1 LTVQPPVLGDAVGTA
16 RYEIKNPAAPDL
28 PGVDA
33 RAAYNLQ
40 PIQPPVLGD
49 AVGTARYEIKN
60 PAAPDLPGVDARAAY
75 NLQPVQPPASSAPQA
90 KGINISFSPTINLP
104 PGSADQPS
112 ALESGLRASET
123 RLREMLA
130 KILGDDRRLSYV

>member
-1 LTVQPPVLGDAVGTA
+1 LTV
-16 RYEIKNPAAPDL
+16 
-28 PGVDA
+28 
-33 RAAYNLQ
+33 
-40 PIQPPVLGD
+40 QPPVLGD